1 MEALGKDILSQ
12 SEIDSLIKAL
22 SSGRITET
30 EKEDEKVEEYRNYDF
45 RRPSKFSKEQIRTLQ
60 FLHDNYARSLTNFL
74 AAYLRVPVQVQLA
87 SVSQVTYEEFVF
99 SLPVPT
105 LVTVFKMSEEMGSSL
120 LETNPSFVFPIIDI
134 VFGGS
139 GQVPK
144 YFREF
149 TDIEITVMKQINS
162 HLLDNLRYTWEDV
175 AALVPRVE
183 TMDINPQFNQMF
195 ASTETVILLTFTTQI
210 KENEGLINLCFPYIT
225 LEKIIPR
232 LTSQYW
238 FKQATRK
245 SSRLNEKIVLE
256 QVGEIEVELSAVLGR
271 TLVTLD
277 DFLQFREGDIIQLS
291 QSEGD
296 DLDVLV
302 ENQPLFKGQPG
313 AVGQH
318 LAVQITEWM
327 DKEEAGS
334 GG

>member
-1 MEALGKDILSQ
+1 M
-12 SEIDSLIKAL
+12 
-22 SSGRITET
+22 SSGKIPEV
-30 EKEDEKVEEYRNYDF
+30 EKEDVQESEYRSYDF
-45 RRPSKFSKEQIRTLQ
+45 RRPSKFSKDQIRTLQ
-60 FLHDNYARSLTNFL
+60 FLHENYARSLTNFL

-105 LVTVFKMSEEMGSSL
+105 LVTVFKMNEEIGSSL

-134 VFGGS
+134 VFGGW

-144 YFREF
+144 YMREF
-149 TDIEITVMKQINS
+149 TDIEINVMKQINY
-162 HLLDNLRYTWEDV
+162 HLLDNLRYTWEDI
-175 AALVPRVE
+175 VPLKPQVE
-183 TMDINPQFNQMF
+183 SMDINPQFNQMF

-238 FKQATRK
+238 FKQATGK
-245 SSRLNEKIVLE
+245 LSRLNEKIIME

-271 TLVTLD
+271 TIVTLD
-277 DFLQFREGDIIQLS
+277 DFLQFREGDILQLS
-291 QSEGD
+291 KAEGE
-296 DLDVLV
+296 DLDILV
-302 ENQPLFKGQPG
+302 ENKPLFKGQPG

-318 LAVQITEWM
+318 LAVQITEWF
-327 DKEEAGS
+327 DKEGAGN